1 MLYRKHFM
9 RRSLALGIVLSLALS
24 CWVRFAAHDPAWAEA
39 ASGTR
44 VSECAPSFSNTG
56 PDAEAYGAGQNYP
69 LGTIADRSRQDR
81 MVATFSNFDRLLP
94 AHVVLP
100 PAAPSPLA
108 RNCDR
113 TDFSY
118 TFDGERFT
126 IDQYLAR
133 HPTTGL
139 LIAKD
144 STILLERYQYGRRDT
159 DRLLSNSMVKTMV
172 AMLVGIAIKEGKIK
186 SIDDLA
192 QDYVPEM
199 KGSAYGQT
207 SLRALLT
214 MSAGVEFS
222 ESYDGKDDAAAFNR
236 SLRRSDLPGAA
247 VQLTHYNKRI
257 APPETKFAYSG
268 TQTETLGLVL
278 MAATGRRLSDYLSE
292 KIWKPMGA
300 EDEASWTVDGHN
312 QEQAYCCLGARLR
325 DYARFGL
332 LLANNGGNV
341 IPEAWVIEA
350 TTAPDG
356 SFRAPRV
363 ATPFYGYGYQT
374 WIVPAKRRM
383 FAMLGTNGQAI
394 FVDPASRLV
403 MVHTAVRLKPRKDP
417 AAREL
422 VAMWF
427 GLVRELGVSAAR

>member
-1 MLYRKHFM
+1 MTFSSALNRL
-9 RRSLALGIVLSLALS
+9 RAVASLCVLLLGGGMA
-24 CWVRFAAHDPAWAEA
+24 RAEDA
-39 ASGTR
+39 PGSKA
-44 VSECAPSFSNTG
+44 CAPSFSRSG
-56 PDAEAYGAGQNYP
+56 PDAEAYGAGRNYP
-69 LGTIADRSRQDR
+69 LGTIADRTRQDY

-94 AHVVLP
+94 AHAVFP
-100 PAAPSPLA
+100 PAAPSLLG
-108 RNCDR
+108 RDCGR
-113 TDFSY
+113 TAWHYD
-118 TFDGERFT
+118 FDGERRT

-133 HPTTGL
+133 HPATGL
-139 LIAKD
+139 LIARD
-144 STILLERYQYGRRDT
+144 STILFERYQYGRRDT

-172 AMLVGIAIKEGKIK
+172 AMLVGIAIKEGKIR
-186 SIDDLA
+186 SIEDLA

-214 MSAGVEFS
+214 MSAGIEFS
-222 ESYDGKDDAAAFNR
+222 ERYDGTDDAMKFSR
-236 SLRRSDLPGAA
+236 DLRRSDLPSAA
-247 VQLTHYNKRI
+247 YLLRRYNTRI
-257 APPETKFAYSG
+257 APAETKFAYAGS
-268 TQTETLGLVL
+268 QTETLGLVL
-278 MAATGRRLSDYLSE
+278 MAATGKRLSDYLSE

-312 QEQAYCCLGARLR
+312 QEQAYCCLAARLR

-332 LLANNGGNV
+332 LLARDGGGI

-356 SFRAPRV
+356 SFRSPRV

-374 WIVPAKRRM
+374 WIMPAKRRM

-394 FVDPASRLV
+394 FVDPVSKLV
-403 MVHTAVRLKPRKDP
+403 LVHTAVRLKPSKDP

-422 VAMWF
+422 TALWF
-427 GLVRELGVSAAR
+427 ALVRELGVSAAR

>member
-1 MLYRKHFM
+1 MSRLTASRI
-9 RRSLALGIVLSLALS
+9 AICLALS
-24 CWVRFAAHDPAWAEA
+24 CGIQFAASDRAWAASAGEA
-39 ASGTR
+39 GNTAC
-44 VSECAPSFSNTG
+44 EPSFSKTG
-56 PDAEAYGAGQNYP
+56 PDAEAYGAGQNDP
-69 LGTIADRSRQDR
+69 LVTIADRTRQNY
-81 MVATFSNFDRLLP
+81 MVATFSNFDKLLP
-94 AHVVLP
+94 AHTVMP

-108 RNCDR
+108 RNCER
-113 TDFSY
+113 TSFSY
-118 TFDGERFT
+118 TFDNERFT

-133 HPTTGL
+133 HPATGL
-139 LIAKD
+139 LIVKD
-144 STILLERYQYGRRDT
+144 STILFERYQYGRRDT

-207 SLRALLT
+207 PLRALLT
-214 MSAGVEFS
+214 MSSGIAFS
-222 ESYDGKDDAAAFNR
+222 ETYDGKDDLSTFAR
-236 SLRRSDLPGAA
+236 DLRRSDMPDAA
-247 VQLTHYNKRI
+247 NLLRRYSTRA
-257 APPETKFAYSG
+257 APAETKFAYAGSE
-268 TQTETLGLVL
+268 TETLGLVL
-278 MAATGRRLSDYLSE
+278 MAATGKRLSDYLSE
-292 KIWKPMGA
+292 KIWQPMGA

-332 LLANNGGNV
+332 LLARDGGGI

-350 TTAPDG
+350 TTAPEG

-374 WIVPAKRRM
+374 WIMPAKRRM

-394 FVDPASRLV
+394 FVDPASKLV
-403 MVHTAVRLKPRKDP
+403 LVHTAVRLKPSNDP

-422 VAMWF
+422 TALWF

>member
-1 MLYRKHFM
+1 MTFLSVL
-9 RRSLALGIVLSLALS
+9 RRLS
-24 CWVRFAAHDPAWAEA
+24 AAAAVCGLITGTGAKAEVSRA
-39 ASGTR
+39 AP
-44 VSECAPSFSNTG
+44 SEACGPSFSRGG
-56 PDAEAYGAGQNYP
+56 PDADAYGAARNYP
-69 LGTIADRSRQDR
+69 LGTIADRRKQDY
-81 MVATFSNFDRLLP
+81 MVATFSNFDKLLP
-94 AHVVLP
+94 AHVVAP
-100 PAAPSPLA
+100 PDTPSPLPRA
-108 RNCDR
+108 CDSANWHYE
-113 TDFSY
+113 FE
-118 TFDGERFT
+118 GERRT

-139 LIAKD
+139 LIARD
-144 STILLERYQYGRRDT
+144 STILFERYQYGRRDT

-172 AMLVGIAIKEGKIK
+172 AMLVGIALKDGKIR

-214 MSAGVEFS
+214 MSAGIAFS
-222 ESYDGKDDAAAFNR
+222 ETYDGTDDASAFSR
-236 SLRRSDLPGAA
+236 DLRRSDLPNAA
-247 VQLTHYNKRI
+247 NLLRRYSTRA
-257 APPETKFAYSG
+257 APPETKFAYAG

-278 MAATGRRLSDYLSE
+278 MAATGKRLSDYLSE

-312 QEQAYCCLGARLR
+312 QEQAFCCLAARLR

-332 LLANNGGNV
+332 LLARDGGGI
-341 IPEAWVIEA
+341 IPEAWVIEG
-350 TTAPDG
+350 TSAPAG

-374 WIVPAKRRM
+374 WIMPAKRRM

-394 FVDPASRLV
+394 FVDPASKLV
-403 MVHTAVRLKPRKDP
+403 LVHTAVRLKPSGDP

-422 VAMWF
+422 TAMWF
-427 GLVRELGVSAAR
+427 GLVRALGVSAAR

>member
-1 MLYRKHFM
+1 MTFL
-9 RRSLALGIVLSLALS
+9 SALCRLRMAAAICVLITGT
-24 CWVRFAAHDPAWAEA
+24 AAKAEV
-39 ASGTR
+39 SGAG
-44 VSECAPSFSNTG
+44 SAGPCGPSFSQSG
-56 PDAEAYGAGQNYP
+56 PDAEAYGAGRNYP
-69 LGTIADRSRQDR
+69 LGTIVDRTRQDY
-81 MVATFSNFDRLLP
+81 MVATFSNFDKLLP
-94 AHVVLP
+94 AHAVLP
-100 PAAPSPLA
+100 PVEPSPLA
-108 RNCDR
+108 RTCESGGWRYD
-113 TDFSY
+113 
-118 TFDGERFT
+118 FDGERRS

-133 HPTTGL
+133 HPATGL
-139 LIAKD
+139 LIARD
-144 STILLERYQYGRRDT
+144 STILFEHYQYGRRDT

-172 AMLVGIAIKEGKIK
+172 AMLVGIAIKEGKIR
-186 SIDDLA
+186 SVEDLA

-214 MSAGVEFS
+214 MSAGIAFS
-222 ESYDGKDDAAAFNR
+222 ERYDGTDDAFAFSR
-236 SLRRSDLPGAA
+236 DLRRSDLPNAA
-247 VQLTHYNKRI
+247 NLLRRYSTRD
-257 APPETKFAYSG
+257 APPETKFAYAG

-278 MAATGRRLSDYLSE
+278 TAATGKRLADYLSE

-312 QEQAYCCLGARLR
+312 QEQAYCCLAARLR

-332 LLANNGGNV
+332 LLARDGGGV

-350 TTAPDG
+350 TTAPEG

-374 WIVPAKRRM
+374 WIMPAKRRM

-394 FVDPASRLV
+394 FVDPASKLV
-403 MVHTAVRLKPRKDP
+403 LVHTAVRLKPNRDP

-422 VAMWF
+422 TALWF

>member
-1 MLYRKHFM
+1 MTF
-9 RRSLALGIVLSLALS
+9 SSALIRLRAVVCLCALLGGGIA
-24 CWVRFAAHDPAWAEA
+24 RAEDA
-39 ASGTR
+39 PSVKA
-44 VSECAPSFSNTG
+44 CAPSFSSSG
-56 PDAEAYGAGQNYP
+56 PDAEAYGAARNYP
-69 LGTIADRSRQDR
+69 LGTIADRTRQDY

-94 AHVVLP
+94 AHAVLP
-100 PAAPSPLA
+100 PAASSPLA
-108 RNCDR
+108 RDCGR
-113 TDFSY
+113 AAWHY
-118 TFDGERFT
+118 EFDGERRT

-144 STILLERYQYGRRDT
+144 STILFERYQYGRRDT

-172 AMLVGIAIKEGKIK
+172 AMLVGIAIKDGKIR
-186 SIDDLA
+186 SIEDKA

-214 MSAGVEFS
+214 MSAGIEFS
-222 ESYDGKDDAAAFNR
+222 ETYDGKDDAFAFSR
-236 SLRRSDLPGAA
+236 DLRRSDLPSAA
-247 VQLTHYNKRI
+247 HLLRRYSTRS
-257 APPETKFAYSG
+257 APAETKFAYAGS
-268 TQTETLGLVL
+268 QTETLGLVL
-278 MAATGRRLSDYLSE
+278 MAATGKRLSDYLSE

-312 QEQAYCCLGARLR
+312 QEQAYCCLAARLR

-332 LLANNGGNV
+332 LLARDGSGI

-350 TTAPDG
+350 TTAPEG
-356 SFRAPRV
+356 SFRSPRV

-374 WIVPAKRRM
+374 WIMPAKRRM

-394 FVDPASRLV
+394 FVDPASKLV
-403 MVHTAVRLKPRKDP
+403 LVHTAVRLKPSKDP

-422 VAMWF
+422 TALWF
-427 GLVRELGVSAAR
+427 GLVRELGISAAR

>member
-1 MLYRKHFM
+1 MTFLSILCRLGAAVAICAL
-9 RRSLALGIVLSLALS
+9 LAETHAS
-24 CWVRFAAHDPAWAEA
+24 AEVSGA
-39 ASGTR
+39 ASAR
-44 VSECAPSFSNTG
+44 PCEPSFSKTG
-56 PDAEAYGAGQNYP
+56 PDADAYGAGRDYP
-69 LGTIADRSRQDR
+69 LGTIADRTKQDY

-94 AHVVLP
+94 AHAVLP

-108 RNCDR
+108 RACDGAVWHYE
-113 TDFSY
+113 FE
-118 TFDGERFT
+118 GERRT

-133 HPTTGL
+133 HPATGL
-139 LIAKD
+139 MIVRD
-144 STILLERYQYGRRDT
+144 STILFERYQYGRRDT

-172 AMLVGIAIKEGKIK
+172 AMLVGIAIKEGKIR
-186 SIDDLA
+186 SIEDLA

-214 MSAGVEFS
+214 MSAGIEFS
-222 ESYDGKDDAAAFNR
+222 ERYDRTDDAFAFSR
-236 SLRRSDLPGAA
+236 DLRRSDLPNAA
-247 VQLTHYNKRI
+247 TLLRRYSNRI
-257 APPETKFAYSG
+257 APPETKFAYAGS
-268 TQTETLGLVL
+268 QTETLGLVL
-278 MAATGRRLSDYLSE
+278 MAATGKRLADYLSE

-312 QEQAYCCLGARLR
+312 QEQAYCCLAARLR

-332 LLANNGGNV
+332 LLARDGGGV
-341 IPEAWVIEA
+341 IPESWVIEA
-350 TTAPDG
+350 TTAPEG

-374 WIVPAKRRM
+374 WIMPAKRRM

-394 FVDPASRLV
+394 FVDPASKLV
-403 MVHTAVRLKPRKDP
+403 LVHTAVRLKPSQDP

-422 VAMWF
+422 TALWF
-427 GLVRELGVSAAR
+427 GLVRELGISAAR

>member
-1 MLYRKHFM
+1 MTLSARCWLRAAALFM
-9 RRSLALGIVLSLALS
+9 CV
-24 CWVRFAAHDPAWAEA
+24 AAGAGGAGAAGTDASPVKETGCGPA
-39 ASGTR
+39 
-44 VSECAPSFSNTG
+44 FSKTG

-69 LGTIADRSRQDR
+69 LGTIADRTRQDR
-81 MVATFSNFDRLLP
+81 MVATFSNFDKLLP

-108 RNCDR
+108 RNCDQTVWR
-113 TDFSY
+113 Y
-118 TFDGERFT
+118 GFDGERHT
-126 IDQYLAR
+126 IDDYLSR

-144 STILLERYQYGRRDT
+144 STILFERYQYGRRDT

-172 AMLVGIAIKEGKIK
+172 AMLVGIALKEGKIR

-192 QDYVPEM
+192 QDYVPDM
-199 KGSAYGQT
+199 KDSAYGQT

-214 MSAGVEFS
+214 MSSGIAFS
-222 ESYDGKDDAAAFNR
+222 ETYDGKDDAASFGR
-236 SLRRSDLPGAA
+236 DLRRSDLPNAA
-247 VQLTHYNKRI
+247 NLLRRYNTRS
-257 APPETKFAYSG
+257 APPETKFAYAGS
-268 TQTETLGLVL
+268 QTETLGLVL
-278 MAATGRRLSDYLSE
+278 TAATGKRLSDYLSE

-312 QEQAYCCLGARLR
+312 QEQAYCCLSARLR

-332 LLANNGGNV
+332 VLANDGGGV
-341 IPEAWVIEA
+341 IPESWVIEA
-350 TTAPDG
+350 TTAPEG

-374 WIVPAKRRM
+374 WIIPAKRRM

-394 FVDPASRLV
+394 FVDPASKLV
-403 MVHTAVRLKPRKDP
+403 LVHTAVRLKPSKDP

-422 VAMWF
+422 VALWF
-427 GLVRELGVSAAR
+427 GLVKELGVSAAR

>member
-1 MLYRKHFM
+1 MTFL
-9 RRSLALGIVLSLALS
+9 SALCRLRMAAAICVLITGT
-24 CWVRFAAHDPAWAEA
+24 AAKAEVSGA
-39 ASGTR
+39 AS
-44 VSECAPSFSNTG
+44 VSPCGPSFSQSG
-56 PDAEAYGAGQNYP
+56 PDAEAYGAGRNYP
-69 LGTIADRSRQDR
+69 LGTIADRAKQEY
-81 MVATFSNFDRLLP
+81 MVATFSNFDKLLP
-94 AHVVLP
+94 AHAVLP
-100 PAAPSPLA
+100 PAEPSPLA
-108 RNCDR
+108 RACDSGGWR
-113 TDFSY
+113 YD
-118 TFDGERFT
+118 FDGERRT

-133 HPTTGL
+133 HPATGL
-139 LIAKD
+139 LIVRD
-144 STILLERYQYGRRDT
+144 STILFERYQYGRRDT

-172 AMLVGIAIKEGKIK
+172 AMLVGIAIKEGKIR
-186 SIDDLA
+186 SVEDLA

-214 MSAGVEFS
+214 MSAGIAFS
-222 ESYDGKDDAAAFNR
+222 ERYDGTDDAFAFSR
-236 SLRRSDLPGAA
+236 DLRRSDLPNAA
-247 VQLTHYNKRI
+247 NLLRRYSNRD
-257 APPETKFAYSG
+257 APPETKFAYAG

-278 MAATGRRLSDYLSE
+278 TAATGKRLADYLSE

-312 QEQAYCCLGARLR
+312 QEQAYCCLAARLR

-332 LLANNGGNV
+332 LLARDGGGV

-350 TTAPDG
+350 TTAPEG

-374 WIVPAKRRM
+374 WIMPAKRRM

-394 FVDPASRLV
+394 FVDPASKLV
-403 MVHTAVRLKPRKDP
+403 LVHTAVRLKPNRDP

-422 VAMWF
+422 TALWF
-427 GLVRELGVSAAR
+427 GLVRELGVAAAR

>member
-1 MLYRKHFM
+1 MTFL
-9 RRSLALGIVLSLALS
+9 SALCRLS
-24 CWVRFAAHDPAWAEA
+24 AAVAVCGLITGSGAKAEVSGAAPAKPCE
-39 ASGTR
+39 
-44 VSECAPSFSNTG
+44 PSFSKSG
-56 PDAEAYGAGQNYP
+56 PDAEAYGAGRNYP
-69 LGTIADRSRQDR
+69 LGTIADRTKQDY

-94 AHVVLP
+94 AHVVTP
-100 PAAPSPLA
+100 PDAPSSLA
-108 RNCDR
+108 RACDSGGWR
-113 TDFSY
+113 YEFE
-118 TFDGERFT
+118 GERRT

-139 LIAKD
+139 LIVRD
-144 STILLERYQYGRRDT
+144 STILFERYQYGRRDT

-172 AMLVGIAIKEGKIK
+172 AMLVGIAIKEGKIR
-186 SIDDLA
+186 SINDLA

-214 MSAGVEFS
+214 MSAGIEFS
-222 ESYDGKDDAAAFNR
+222 ERYDGTDDAFAFSR
-236 SLRRSDLPGAA
+236 DLRRSDLPNAA
-247 VQLTHYNKRI
+247 NLLRRYSTRA
-257 APPETKFAYSG
+257 APPETKFAYAGS
-268 TQTETLGLVL
+268 QTETLGLVL
-278 MAATGRRLSDYLSE
+278 MAATGKRLADYLSE

-312 QEQAYCCLGARLR
+312 QEQAFCCLAARLR

-332 LLANNGGNV
+332 LLARNGGGV
-341 IPEAWVIEA
+341 IPESWVIEA
-350 TTAPDG
+350 TTAPEG

-374 WIVPAKRRM
+374 WIMPAKRRM

-394 FVDPASRLV
+394 FVDPASKLV
-403 MVHTAVRLKPRKDP
+403 LVHTAVRLKPRQDP

-422 VAMWF
+422 TALWF

>member
-1 MLYRKHFM
+1 MTLSARCWPRAAALFM
-9 RRSLALGIVLSLALS
+9 CVVAGAAGAKAAGTDASAAKEAS
-24 CWVRFAAHDPAWAEA
+24 C
-39 ASGTR
+39 G
-44 VSECAPSFSNTG
+44 PSFSASG

-69 LGTIADRSRQDR
+69 LGTIADRARQDR
-81 MVATFSNFDRLLP
+81 MVATFSNFDKLLP

-100 PAAPSPLA
+100 PAMPSPLA

-113 TDFSY
+113 TVWRY
-118 TFDGERFT
+118 GFDGERHT
-126 IDQYLAR
+126 IDDYLSR
-133 HPTTGL
+133 HPATGL

-144 STILLERYQYGRRDT
+144 TTILFERYQYGRRDT

-172 AMLVGIAIKEGKIK
+172 AMLVGIAVKEGKIR
-186 SIDDLA
+186 SIEDLA
-192 QDYVPEM
+192 QDYVPDM

-214 MSAGVEFS
+214 MSSGIEFS
-222 ESYDGKDDAAAFNR
+222 EVYDGKDDAASFGR
-236 SLRRSDLPGAA
+236 DLRRSDLPNAA
-247 VQLTHYNKRI
+247 NLLRRYATRA
-257 APPETKFAYSG
+257 APSETKFAYAGS
-268 TQTETLGLVL
+268 QTETLGLVL
-278 MAATGRRLSDYLSE
+278 MAATGKRLADYLSE

-312 QEQAYCCLGARLR
+312 QEQAYCCLAARLR

-332 LLANNGGNV
+332 LLANDGGGI
-341 IPEAWVIEA
+341 IPESWVIEA
-350 TTAPDG
+350 TTAPEG

-374 WIVPAKRRM
+374 WIIPAKRRM

-394 FVDPASRLV
+394 FVDPDSKLV
-403 MVHTAVRLKPRKDP
+403 MVHTAVRLKPSKDP

-422 VAMWF
+422 VALWF
-427 GLVRELGVSAAR
+427 GVVKELGVSAAR

>member
-1 MLYRKHFM
+1 MTFSSALY
-9 RRSLALGIVLSLALS
+9 SLRAAACICALLAGG
-24 CWVRFAAHDPAWAEA
+24 AARA
-39 ASGTR
+39 AKAAC
-44 VSECAPSFSNTG
+44 EPSFSRSG
-56 PDAEAYGAGQNYP
+56 PDAEAYGAAENYP
-69 LGTIADRSRQDR
+69 LGTIADRTKPNY
-81 MVATFSNFDRLLP
+81 MVATFSNFDKLLP
-94 AHVVLP
+94 AHAVFP
-100 PAAPSPLA
+100 PTEPSPLA

-113 TDFSY
+113 TTWSY
-118 TFDGERFT
+118 DFDGERRT

-139 LIAKD
+139 LIVRD
-144 STILLERYQYGRRDT
+144 STILFERYQYGRRDT

-172 AMLVGIAIKEGKIK
+172 AMLVGIAIKEGKIR
-186 SIDDLA
+186 SIEDKA

-214 MSAGVEFS
+214 MSAGIEFS
-222 ESYDGKDDAAAFNR
+222 ERYDGTDDAFAFSR
-236 SLRRSDLPGAA
+236 DLRRSDLPSAA
-247 VQLTHYNKRI
+247 NLLRRYNTRA
-257 APPETKFAYSG
+257 APPETKFAYAGS
-268 TQTETLGLVL
+268 QTETLGLVL
-278 MAATGRRLSDYLSE
+278 MAATGKRLSDYLTE

-312 QEQAYCCLGARLR
+312 QEQAYCCLAARLR

-332 LLANNGGNV
+332 LLARDGGGI

-350 TTAPDG
+350 TTAPEG

-374 WIVPAKRRM
+374 WIMPAKRRM

-394 FVDPASRLV
+394 FVDPASKLV
-403 MVHTAVRLKPRKDP
+403 LVHTAVRLKPSKDP

-422 VAMWF
+422 TALWF

>member
-1 MLYRKHFM
+1 MTFSSALY
-9 RRSLALGIVLSLALS
+9 SLRAAACVCALLAAGGS
-24 CWVRFAAHDPAWAEA
+24 AGAACE
-39 ASGTR
+39 
-44 VSECAPSFSNTG
+44 PSFSRSG
-56 PDAEAYGAGQNYP
+56 PDAEAYGAAENYP
-69 LGTIADRSRQDR
+69 LGTIADRTRQDR
-81 MVATFSNFDRLLP
+81 MVATFSNFDKLLP
-94 AHVVLP
+94 AHAVFP
-100 PAAPSPLA
+100 PAESSPLA

-113 TDFSY
+113 AVWSY
-118 TFDGERFT
+118 DFDGERRT

-139 LIAKD
+139 LIARD
-144 STILLERYQYGRRDT
+144 STILFERYQYGRRDT

-172 AMLVGIAIKEGKIK
+172 AMLVGIAIKEGKIR
-186 SIDDLA
+186 SIEDKA

-214 MSAGVEFS
+214 MSAGIEFS
-222 ESYDGKDDAAAFNR
+222 ERYDGTDDAFAFSR
-236 SLRRSDLPGAA
+236 DLRRSDLPSAA
-247 VQLTHYNKRI
+247 NLLRRYNTRA
-257 APPETKFAYSG
+257 APPETKFAYAGS
-268 TQTETLGLVL
+268 QTETLGLVL
-278 MAATGRRLSDYLSE
+278 MAATGKRLSDYLSE

-312 QEQAYCCLGARLR
+312 QEQAYCCLAARLR

-332 LLANNGGNV
+332 LLARDGGGI

-350 TTAPDG
+350 TTAPEG

-374 WIVPAKRRM
+374 WIMPAKRRM

-394 FVDPASRLV
+394 VVDPASKLV
-403 MVHTAVRLKPRKDP
+403 LVHTAVRLKPSKDL

-422 VAMWF
+422 IALWF